1 MINLR
6 SIDLNLLTVF
16 EAVYEERSQVR
27 AADRLGM
34 TQPAVSQALGRLRYL
49 VDDRLFQ
56 GRVKGLVPTVK
67 ADDLY
72 ARIHQ
77 ALNLIR
83 EEFSNRDGFDPAT
96 SQRTFVLA
104 LTYGGGALFGPRLNR
119 MIQSKA
125 PNVRLVIRTID
136 PMGELPRLLREQRV
150 DIAIHHARFDDAQLE
165 QPVYDENHLV
175 VIASRKH
182 PRIQAAPSFEGLLAE
197 QFVTAYELLSPAGE
211 GALGN
216 MLEGIRERT
225 EMEVPNALLLPH
237 VVRQSEL
244 LAIMPIEMAE
254 VFANIY
260 DIRSF
265 RLPVEAPPIRTHM
278 IWHRTMNDDAGHGW
292 LRDQLEQLKTA
303 WKDPESPRG
312 PELDH

>member
-16 EAVYEERSQVR
+16 EAVYEERSQVK

-34 TQPAVSQALGRLRYL
+34 TQPAVSLALGRLRYL

-56 GRVKGLVPTVK
+56 GRVKGLVPTIK

-72 ARIHQ
+72 LRIHQ

-83 EEFSNRDGFDPAT
+83 EEFSNRDDFDPLT
-96 SQRTFVLA
+96 SQRTFVIA
-104 LTYGGGALFGPRLNR
+104 LTYGGGALFGPRLNA
-119 MIQSKA
+119 MIQSRA

-136 PMGELPRLLREQRV
+136 PMSELPRLLREQRV
-150 DIAIHHARFDDAQLE
+150 DIAIHHASFDDGQLE

-175 VIASRKH
+175 VIASDHH
-182 PRIQAAPSFEGLLAE
+182 PRIQSDPSIEALLAE
-197 QFVTAYELLSPAGE
+197 QFVTAYELLSSSSE

-237 VVRQSEL
+237 VVRQSNL
-244 LAIMPIEMAE
+244 LAVMPREMAD
-254 VFANIY
+254 VFAKIY
-260 DIRSF
+260 SIRLF
-265 RLPVEAPPIRTHM
+265 NLPVEVPPIRTHM
-278 IWHRTMNDDAGHGW
+278 IWHRAVNDDPGHRW
-292 LRDQLEQLKTA
+292 LREQLELLKTA
-303 WKDPESPRG
+303 WKT
-312 PELDH
+312 PELHPVTDL